1 MSVQEKIPYVSYI
14 ANGSTVKFNIPFDL
28 HNAGYLVVTVDK
40 MIPAV
45 GGYIVNLN
53 DMSITFV
60 TAPRSG
66 AQVEL
71 YRDTKL
77 KRDTNYQSYDNS
89 FRPSSVNFDFDS
101 IWQALQD
108 QHMVDARIAA
118 RIREE
123 IEQRRVADGLMQGQI
138 EILNQVILSV
148 FNDASSEYVANKLTE
163 LNSIIQAAAA
173 AGAGANG
180 WTAHLVVDGNETQH
194 QINKSLI
201 RTYNSVS
208 DLLSIP
214 NPQHGQVA
222 FVRHYDL
229 DQGIL
234 GGGGTFVFD
243 STKSVINDGGVTVS
257 GWVRQSVTKEIDPV
271 IFGAKANFTEPV
283 NASDANDD
291 RLAIQRAIDYLA
303 ENGGGEVTF
312 NSGKY
317 WVNSYTESPLSA
329 EPTYDIIMMRPN
341 VSFSWSGGSQ
351 IIVGN
356 FFHDK
361 KFHLF
366 SGYLVGGTLL
376 NNVHFKRPYI
386 TSILAENYKVTASHR
401 RVVIEFR
408 NCDNVSVKDGVV
420 RDIELSN
427 GIGAGVS
434 EGARLGKNAH
444 ISGML
449 FLNLTKSGNLA
460 NIDHTTVYLNAENS
474 SVRNCSFIDEGTRG
488 WEVSCPVELHA
499 SNTSFTNSYVYGYT
513 RGGWFVGEAIDGT
526 TKNQKIANNS
536 GIVAHTVAQVWSV
549 DDSTLQNCLLVDND
563 FELRQPSGGTPANF
577 GNQALIST
585 SGNAIGLRG
594 VLSGLT
600 VKGNNVRYT
609 QAYNES
615 FKRVFDFD
623 NPAVFVNTTI
633 KDNIFYGVN
642 GGGVA
647 NLGTLDGFYLS
658 ENHFITTG
666 VVFSATNGFISIKAN
681 SVGSLST
688 RNNKFTFRAGRV
700 EAAIK
705 LQYTNANRLDLGE
718 CEYTDIYSVPTV
730 SDYYFPDGFS
740 TLQESQLN
748 NTWYNVPLSI
758 PAIAAN
764 QSALVGVS
772 MPTPTKGIPFVSK
785 SYFTGNFGYPVL
797 VHDGLSCGTNLSSI
811 NMYLTNVLPTEYA
824 ARNINVDCKIIGGT

>member
-163 LNSIIQAAAA
+163 LDSLIQTAAAAA
-173 AGAGANG
+173 AGANG
-180 WTAHLVVDGNETQH
+180 WIADLVVDGNENQH

-208 DLLSIP
+208 DLLLIP
-214 NPQHGQVA
+214 NPRHGQVA

-271 IFGAKANFTEPV
+271 IFGAKVNFTEPV
-283 NASDANDD
+283 NAADANDD

-427 GIGAGVS
+427 CIGAGVS
-434 EGARLGKNAH
+434 EGSRKGKNAH
-444 ISGML
+444 VSGML

-474 SVRNCSFIDEGTRG
+474 TVSNCSFIDTGTRG
-488 WEVSCPVELHA
+488 WEISCPVELHA
-499 SNTSFTNSYVYGYT
+499 SNTSFTDSYVYGYT
-513 RGGWFVGEAIDGT
+513 RGGWFVSELVDGT
-526 TKNQKIANNS
+526 TRNQKIANNS

-600 VKGNNVRYT
+600 VKGNNVRYI

-666 VVFSATNGFISIKAN
+666 VVSSATNGFISIKAN

-718 CEYTDIYSVPTV
+718 CEYTDTYSVPVV

-740 TLQESQLN
+740 TLQESKLN